1 MFPAFEVTEERRQ
14 TASEGVTQRPL
25 GESIHSIRWDV
36 KGRDNAF
43 RSLKINTD
51 YNRQKPG
58 SGRTQVEKISD
69 PQRCERPWPTSE
81 LLQNAALPNI

>member
-1 MFPAFEVTEERRQ
+1 MFPAFEVTKERRQ

-36 KGRDNAF
+36 KGRDNVF

-51 YNRQKPG
+51 YNR
-58 SGRTQVEKISD
+58 
-69 PQRCERPWPTSE
+69 
-81 LLQNAALPNI
+81 